1 MFANPGTNAIARIFL
16 SFVRE
21 RIEVRVIRKRAFT
34 NAFDSSPSPQS
45 TGRGTPSLIAYKFFF
60 VQVSMRSS
68 AFSMFSIELA
78 TLKRK

>member
-1 MFANPGTNAIARIFL
+1 MFAHPGTNAIARIFL

-34 NAFDSSPSPQS
+34 NAFDSSPSPS
-45 TGRGTPSLIAYKFFF
+45 PPSLIAYKFFF

>member
-1 MFANPGTNAIARIFL
+1 M
-16 SFVRE
+16 
-21 RIEVRVIRKRAFT
+21 RVIRKRAFT
-34 NAFDSSPSPQS
+34 NAFGSSPSPS
-45 TGRGTPSLIAYKFFF
+45 PWSRTRGAPSLIAYKFFF